1 VNLKNRIQELADLTD
16 EAYER
21 KHGYITERIACES
34 ELEKFEEELKGTI
47 RRMQLL
53 ETENAEFAERLVV
66 AEAKLAETTRLM
78 EEYDEARNKLEDAE
92 AESDDKMMSIE
103 EKLTSE
109 KRMIEIN
116 ITKLREE
123 EMKKVVLQRDTE
135 KSKEKADSLEERV
148 NILEE
153 SIEKSAAHLEELED
167 RDSESADREEI
178 NIEKIAFMESQVMEV
193 VARGDHAERQCGVL
207 DRSILEL
214 SQEMGTWKQMRENLE
229 REMSSMDEVA
239 KIEDDIEI
247 EITFACD
254 KVLASN
260 SSIPAISEGR
270 KGQVKDN
277 AEKIANME

>member
-1 VNLKNRIQELADLTD
+1 MNLKNRIQELADLTD